1 MILAARMSA
10 DPLED
15 LLRPER
21 PATEISSVAADQ
33 AWKQIVTAFS
43 TNEMTSAVEQGNK
56 FLADH
61 VKASALQVLGV
72 KVMISLAGGAMP
84 GTTFEDK
91 QSQDELKKL
100 EAEREGITKRY
111 NELREVVREND
122 ATINRI
128 TVNRTRPVQE
138 GTTNHLACL
147 ECSRKIQAAETE
159 LATLSGPIKANK
171 QAMADLQKKA
181 NTQLKPMTLQ
191 LLEGLIQAEE
201 IDAAVAIASTYVRV
215 IGNDLEIATKQQDIV
230 RLQKMDAKAKQIIVL
245 LKSEL
250 EPLIAR
256 KLYWEASEKS
266 AQFLKKVESLGED
279 ADLVRM
285 VRTRADLDPADLDR
299 HLVAGERNF
308 GSLRIQASLD
318 PDKAAGELADFKR
331 NYPDHPRTKELE
343 LNIIESKTETA
354 EVLLQKM
361 ESDFGSLL
369 KRFDPDKLKVV
380 MNRLK
385 GPDGEGDL
393 VTGEVGLVPAD
404 ARLVKSSLQGLATG
418 LEALGKGDLPAKVE
432 VRRLSLEKSVV
443 GLIDALR

>member
-1 MILAARMSA
+1 LSA

-21 PATEISSVAADQ
+21 PATEISSVTADQ

-43 TNEMTSAVEQGNK
+43 TNEMTAAVEQGNK
-56 FLADH
+56 FLADN

-100 EAEREGITKRY
+100 EVEREGITKRY

-147 ECSRKIQAAETE
+147 ECSRKIHAAETE

-191 LLEGLIQAEE
+191 LLDGLIQAEE

-215 IGNDLEIATKQQDIV
+215 IGNDLDIATKQQDIV

-256 KLYWEASEKS
+256 KLYWEASGKA

-299 HLVAGERNF
+299 HLVAGERSF
-308 GSLRIQASLD
+308 GFLRIQASLD
-318 PDKAAGELADFKR
+318 PEKAA
-331 NYPDHPRTKELE
+331 
-343 LNIIESKTETA
+343 S
-354 EVLLQKM
+354 VL
-361 ESDFGSLL
+361 
-369 KRFDPDKLKVV
+369 R
-380 MNRLK
+380 
-385 GPDGEGDL
+385 
-393 VTGEVGLVPAD
+393 A
-404 ARLVKSSLQGLATG
+404 
-418 LEALGKGDLPAKVE
+418 
-432 VRRLSLEKSVV
+432 KSV
-443 GLIDALR
+443 